1 VSFTLLIVGSAI
13 ILFGVVIP
21 ERLGMALEFCVA
33 LMLIVLGL
41 LNLGSL
47 RRSVD
52 EVQLNGHSRRHG
64 FHLRLRPLVCRRR
77 PRIGWFPPR
86 LRSLFSR

>member
-41 LNLGSL
+41 LNLGSAA
-47 RRSVD
+47 RRFIHPTRPCKAGLFA
-52 EVQLNGHSRRHG
+52 E
-64 FHLRLRPLVCRRR
+64 FHIRNRE
-77 PRIGWFPPR
+77 
-86 LRSLFSR
+86 LF

>member
-1 VSFTLLIVGSAI
+1 MSFTLLIVGSAI

-33 LMLIVLGL
+33 LMRIVLGL

-52 EVQLNGHSRRHG
+52 EVHEQAG
-64 FHLRLRPLVCRRR
+64 PV
-77 PRIGWFPPR
+77 GWYQHEK
-86 LRSLFSR
+86 SSDG

>member
-33 LMLIVLGL
+33 LMLIVTKVTA
-41 LNLGSL
+41 SASK
-47 RRSVD
+47 RS
-52 EVQLNGHSRRHG
+52 
-64 FHLRLRPLVCRRR
+64 
-77 PRIGWFPPR
+77 
-86 LRSLFSR
+86 

>member
-33 LMLIVLGL
+33 LNGGHVTGL
-41 LNLGSL
+41 RQDYGVAS
-47 RRSVD
+47 
-52 EVQLNGHSRRHG
+52 E
-64 FHLRLRPLVCRRR
+64 
-77 PRIGWFPPR
+77 
-86 LRSLFSR
+86 